1 MVSYN
6 ALRCGAFN
14 GEGRCDDRVQW
25 YDVCGTVV
33 RCHGAC
39 VVRWYGAMVRWY
51 GAMGRR
57 YGAMP
62 HCTNLLHQC
71 TPVHP
76 SHCTEKIAAKTRF
89 FATKTCVFA
98 DKKAF
103 FCYQKMVQWAGCSGT
118 VDWYPGTVVGYKSVD
133 MYHWNRTIAPLHR
146 TIAPLHR
153 TIAPLHRTIAPP
165 KSMFR
170 TIRGTCFWTRMKT
183 LEFS

>member
-1 MVSYN
+1 MKPMVSYN

-133 MYHWNRTIAPLHR
+133 MYH
-146 TIAPLHR
+146 
-153 TIAPLHRTIAPP
+153 
-165 KSMFR
+165 
-170 TIRGTCFWTRMKT
+170 
-183 LEFS
+183 